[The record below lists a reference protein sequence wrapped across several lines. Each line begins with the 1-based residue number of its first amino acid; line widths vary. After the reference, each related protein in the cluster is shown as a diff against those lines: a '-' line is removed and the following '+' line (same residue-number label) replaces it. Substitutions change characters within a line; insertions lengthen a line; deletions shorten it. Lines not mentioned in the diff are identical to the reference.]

1 MFDKAVSTFDV
12 MVRSNLIKEIQ
23 IRVIEEA
30 TFVYL
35 VNPERLDIVNKK
47 IQNWYTD
54 FVDFNQPL
62 RTIWLD

>member
-23 IRVIEEA
+23 RRVIEEA

-35 VNPERLDIVNKK
+35 VNPERLDIVNKR

>member
-1 MFDKAVSTFDV
+1 MQ
-12 MVRSNLIKEIQ
+12 R
-23 IRVIEEA
+23 RVIEEA

>member
-1 MFDKAVSTFDV
+1 MFDKAVSTFDLLE
-12 MVRSNLIKEIQ
+12 RSNIIKEIQ
-23 IRVIEEA
+23 RRVIEEA

-35 VNPERLDIVNKK
+35 VNPERLDIVNKR